1 MDLRSVSPFRQPG
14 LRTYFSFQKSVSLKQ
29 MTDLQYGPCIDLRSV
44 NPLCSFPL
52 RFFKNQVLEPSQ
64 NHSTDHSVRSVDQ
77 STDRQ
82 WPPWFHTWS
91 DFPDL
96 SSIPCLLIYAH
107 HPWTVNGHTVH
118 RSPP

>member
-1 MDLRSVSPFRQPG
+1 MDLRF
-14 LRTYFSFQKSVSLKQ
+14 
-29 MTDLQYGPCIDLRSV
+29 
-44 NPLCSFPL
+44 
-52 RFFKNQVLEPSQ
+52 VLEPSQ
-64 NHSTDHSVRSVDQ
+64 YQSTDQSVRSVDQ

-96 SSIPCLLIYAH
+96 SSIPCLLIYGH
-107 HPWTVNGHTVH
+107 HLRTVNRPTIR